1 MYIRENRTYSKKTQS
16 EYTKYQLVES
26 YRSPSGPRQRV
37 ITTFLDFDLPK
48 SSWKAVAH
56 SFEQRILG
64 KDSLFEEDPKIKA
77 YVDEAYSRYL
87 VDQDAAKET
96 RERKDDADTKAIDL
110 NTISHSES
118 RSLGPELVAN
128 WAYESLA
135 MDKVLTN
142 AGISDKERKIAKA
155 VILARLVSPGSD
167 AKTYRYISESSA
179 ISELVGIEL
188 AHFNKDQVY
197 KIADSLIDAK
207 TEIEKGLVG
216 SQRRL
221 LGPSDSILLYDLTNT
236 YFEGSARS
244 NLESTDRPCF
254 ELHRSKETVVRS

>member
-87 VDQDAAKET
+87 LVLRLPRIQRCT
-96 RERKDDADTKAIDL
+96 C
-110 NTISHSES
+110 
-118 RSLGPELVAN
+118 RS
-128 WAYESLA
+128 
-135 MDKVLTN
+135 
-142 AGISDKERKIAKA
+142 
-155 VILARLVSPGSD
+155 
-167 AKTYRYISESSA
+167 
-179 ISELVGIEL
+179 
-188 AHFNKDQVY
+188 
-197 KIADSLIDAK
+197 
-207 TEIEKGLVG
+207 
-216 SQRRL
+216 
-221 LGPSDSILLYDLTNT
+221 
-236 YFEGSARS
+236 
-244 NLESTDRPCF
+244 
-254 ELHRSKETVVRS
+254 